1 MEINYGMT
9 PFSYIL
15 LVMFIMTLIGIYIT
29 LRLRGFMDK
38 NHKIHWD
45 KFKQ

>member
-1 MEINYGMT
+1 MEVNYGMT
-9 PFSYIL
+9 PMSYIL
-15 LVMFIMTLIGIYIT
+15 LLLNILGLIGIYVA

-45 KFKQ
+45 KFKN

>member
-1 MEINYGMT
+1 MEVSYEMT
-9 PFSYIL
+9 PMSYIL
-15 LVMFIMTLIGIYIT
+15 LVLNILALIGIYVT